1 MQGGAEEMNP
11 ELQRV
16 RALAAVI
23 ATAEAAL
30 DTAYATL
37 RECAAA
43 LLRNGDATL
52 AEVSEAS
59 NLNQGELLEL
69 LSRNIPGR
77 EPSWKQPGSSGHS
90 QPGPGM

>member
-1 MQGGAEEMNP
+1 MNP

-23 ATAEAAL
+23 ATAEASL

-59 NLNQGELLEL
+59 SLDQGELLEL

-77 EPSWKQPGSSGHS
+77 EPSWKQSGSPGLS
-90 QPGPGM
+90 

>member
-1 MQGGAEEMNP
+1 MNP

-23 ATAEAAL
+23 ATAEATL

-59 NLNQGELLEL
+59 SLDQGELLEL

-77 EPSWKQPGSSGHS
+77 ELSWKQSGSPGLS
-90 QPGPGM
+90 

>member
-1 MQGGAEEMNP
+1 MNP

-37 RECAAA
+37 RESTAA
-43 LLRNGDATL
+43 LLRNGQATL

-59 NLNQGELLEL
+59 GLNQGELLEL
-69 LSRNIPGR
+69 LSHNIPGR
-77 EPSWKQPGSSGHS
+77 EPSWKQSGTAGLS
-90 QPGPGM
+90 